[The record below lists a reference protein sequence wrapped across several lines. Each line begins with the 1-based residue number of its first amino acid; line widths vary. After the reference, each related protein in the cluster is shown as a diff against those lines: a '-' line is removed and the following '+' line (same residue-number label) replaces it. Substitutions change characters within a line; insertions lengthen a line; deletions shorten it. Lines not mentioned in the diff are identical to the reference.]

1 VQISVLF
8 KAGLIYKKVIILHM
22 NTKQNQKNYW
32 IFDGKPEYLELNLS
46 DTAAHGSG
54 YILAIQMESGDLRVA
69 STLYPIK
76 YLNDYRL
83 NARRFGINQISRVLV
98 SKPHIRYEAI
108 KRAILEKLPDFKKEG
123 TALYQLPLDTLS
135 EKAQEI
141 FIAAGM
147 QPTVSNSHAK
157 CD

>member
-1 VQISVLF
+1 
-8 KAGLIYKKVIILHM
+8 M
-22 NTKQNQKNYW
+22 NTKHKQKNYW
-32 IFDGKPEYLELNLS
+32 IFDGKPEYLELNLP

-54 YILAIQMESGDLRVA
+54 YVLAIQMESGDLRVA

-83 NARRFGINQISRVLV
+83 NAKRFGINQISRVLV

-123 TALYQLPLDTLS
+123 TALYQMPLDTLS
-135 EKAQEI
+135 EKAREI

-147 QPTVSNSHAK
+147 QSDVNSIYAEH
-157 CD
+157 D